1 MKTGI
6 VVFTVLLAHCIAA
19 AGASADAPMW
29 QFDRSKD
36 TKGWTIAPTLSA
48 SVMGGSM
55 RLRANLPADFDYAA
69 IGNQMFAPAIG
80 EIDSPR
86 GLNIPNEDYNKIII
100 TMLNQSP
107 ETDGL
112 LFWRHPDNPQQDA
125 GVIRFTMKPYCKEWQ
140 QVTVHID
147 GAWGKPIDQIRIRP
161 IMLARAGEMWISSI
175 RFAKGD
181 PRPKIPR
188 PDVCSAAVVPVVQ
201 IPGITQ
207 ADFADAFKVLDE
219 CLITNVPVQGFPSPV
234 MGPGGAY
241 GENWWQLD
249 SGLNII
255 GTKWA
260 NPQLAEQMCRG
271 FAAVQALNPDGRID
285 LWGSASVRGTVGELS
300 STPRLFE
307 AAYDVARRSGDIKT
321 REDIY
326 VCLKGY
332 LDWWLSPVKR
342 DAKTKLITAI
352 AEESL
357 GADIPVSQTCGPVD
371 TNMAV
376 IIGCRNVSQLARSLG
391 QLEQAKYY
399 ETQMRELQAAL
410 NRYCWSEQR
419 AAYFN
424 VNVHTRELDPQ
435 LICTTFDTMRLNTA
449 PQDRVNKMIPQLL
462 DPKLFN
468 WGGVCITSLAKTDP
482 RYVEATG
489 PYDGRAWWG
498 DIWTMRNL
506 PIIDGLK
513 DEGRHDLA
521 SELNW
526 MTIKQFNKRWTEYL
540 HPTTGSGEGVQRY
553 GWSASQ
559 WIQCV
564 VENLFGVDYDQ
575 IANRLRVFPQVP
587 MALNAERL
595 SISKILL
602 PNSSKSRL
610 SVSISP
616 DVNGSRRIDVVFT
629 GPISVKSVEI
639 VQPAG
644 YKVVVDARTGKAIKN
659 AVSDDL
665 KSALVVR
672 LPASRRISVRF
683 VK

>member
-1 MKTGI
+1 MKTKI
-6 VVFTVLLAHCIAA
+6 AVLALMITQCI
-19 AGASADAPMW
+19 GTTCVSADAPMW

-55 RLRANLPADFDYAA
+55 RLRANLPADFDYTT
-69 IGNQMFAPAIG
+69 IINQTYAPPIG
-80 EIDSPR
+80 EIDSPH
-86 GLNIPNEDYNKIII
+86 GLNIPNESYNKVII

-107 ETDGL
+107 ETDGY
-112 LFWRHPDNPQQDA
+112 LFWRHPDNPEQDA
-125 GVIRFTMKPYCKEWQ
+125 GVIRFTMKSYCKEWQ
-140 QVTVHID
+140 QVVVHID

-161 IMLARAGEMWISSI
+161 ITLGRAGDMWISGI

-181 PRPKIPR
+181 PRPKLPR
-188 PDVCSAAVVPVVQ
+188 PDVCSPAVVPVVQ
-201 IPGITQ
+201 IPGIAQ

-219 CLITNVPVQGFPSPV
+219 CLITAVPVQGFPTPV

-260 NPQLAEQMCRG
+260 NPQLAAQMCRG

-285 LWGSASVRGTVGELS
+285 LWGSASVRGTMGEQS

-307 AAYDVARRSGDIKT
+307 AAYDVARRSVDIKT
-321 REDIY
+321 REDVY
-326 VCLKGY
+326 ACLKGY

-352 AEESL
+352 FEESL
-357 GADIPVSQTCGPVD
+357 GADIPTSQTVAPVD

-376 IIGCRNVSQLARSLG
+376 IIGCNNVSKLARALG
-391 QLEQAKYY
+391 HTEQADYY
-399 ETQMRELQAAL
+399 NKQKLELQSAL
-410 NRYCWSEQR
+410 NRYCWNEQR
-419 AAYFN
+419 GAFFN
-424 VNVHTRELDPQ
+424 VNVITREHDPQ

-449 PQDRVNKMIPQLL
+449 SDVQVGKLIPQLL

-468 WGGVCITSLAKTDP
+468 WSGVAITSLAKTEP

-506 PIIDGLK
+506 PVIDGLK
-513 DEGRHDLA
+513 DVGRHDLSA
-521 SELNW
+521 ELNW
-526 MTIKQFNKRWTEYL
+526 KTIKQFNRRWTEFL

-575 IANRLRVFPQVP
+575 IANRLRVFPQIP
-587 MALNAERL
+587 EALRSEKL
-595 SISKILL
+595 EISQIIL
-602 PNSSKSRL
+602 PNSDSSRL

-616 DVNGSRRIDVVFT
+616 EPDGARRIDVVFT
-629 GPISVKSVEI
+629 GPIGVKQVEFA
-639 VQPAG
+639 QPVG
-644 YKVVVDARTGKAIKN
+644 YTRVVDVRTGKALKSI
-659 AVSDDL
+659 VSDEL
-665 KSALVVR
+665 KGAMVVR
-672 LPASRRISVRF
+672 LPASRRVGVRF